1 MLDQEPRY
9 EVGKLTDETLRKLE
23 QSGLRMTVQ
32 RRYIIDILMKNQ
44 FTSPKEL
51 WYEAKEFV
59 PDLGIATVYRLINR
73 LEQIGVLSKQRNL
86 GMRPE
91 TPELGTIKSGRGQKT
106 LDARGTD
113 LRELLRLGLIS
124 RGIIGHNN
132 VIQLSLVGNKV
143 NVTVVR

>member
-86 GMRPE
+86 GMRPVV
-91 TPELGTIKSGRGQKT
+91 PELGTISDGRG
-106 LDARGTD
+106 ARVPVRGELKLTD
-113 LRELLRLGLIS
+113 IIRQGLIAA
-124 RGIIGHNN
+124 GVLTPANA
-132 VIQLSLVGNKV
+132 VQLSLIGNKI
-143 NVTVVR
+143 NITVIK